1 MAFRYDGGTP
11 ASRRADA
18 RAILYQQLTPS
29 AFWTLPI
36 YFLRGETSAWVSTHI
51 LTPQLVD
58 LIPAAGETAIWPARA
73 QALNSIAAGTTIAW
87 GVASRVP
94 LLKPVTNWVAK
105 FVSKILAKYIGRF
118 AAGSALAATGVG
130 AVVSA
135 FIDAGLLAWSVSDL
149 WNAKNDLIE
158 GLLDEWFP
166 R

>member
-1 MAFRYDGGTP
+1 M
-11 ASRRADA
+11 
-18 RAILYQQLTPS
+18 RAILYQQLAPS

-36 YFLRGETSAWVSTHI
+36 YFLRGETSDWVEKHI
-51 LTPQLVD
+51 LTPQLLD
-58 LIPAAGETAIWPARA
+58 LVPAAGETAIWPTRG
-73 QALNSIAAGTTIAW
+73 QALTSIAAGTTLTW
-87 GVASRVP
+87 GTASRIP
-94 LLKPVTNWVAK
+94 LLKPVTKWVAT
-105 FVSKILAKYIGRF
+105 FVSKILAKYVGRF

-149 WNAKNDLIE
+149 WNAKDDLIE